1 MTNNNEAIKSVTKL
15 RRIASCAEWSDY
27 NLMNKALDKLENKI
41 IEALQPPKGY
51 VLVPEEVTL
60 DMYKAGQ
67 TVITQVYHSMQCED
81 VYKAMIQAGRKDDDR

>member
-1 MTNNNEAIKSVTKL
+1 MTNNNEAIKAMKKL
-15 RRIASCAEWSDY
+15 KDKCGHVLVDKYEDDWKAVEAS
-27 NLMNKALDKLENKI
+27 
-41 IEALQPPKGY
+41 LQPPKGY

-67 TVITQVYHSMQCED
+67 TVITQDYHSMQCEE